1 MEICLLRKI
10 LLLGWLLCFGVSSSL
25 LAQKTEAEIDEIYQ
39 GVKLEI
45 LCKTLDFMLN
55 ESVESSKAVN
65 LNCSTLATLKTSIP
79 EDAPE
84 ALRVFTIFEKL
95 LYKSYGK
102 DKLEQRTDK
111 LLRDLETEL
120 RKSKKDATWR
130 DNVNALML
138 GLKIVKNDYIRD
150 WDTNKQNPKKQQ
162 TNEKSTIDSNNIN
175 LNTKNPYQITTP
187 MWIVIIIMFL
197 LSLAGMYFL
206 YKQNQDLKILISEQ
220 EEHLIEKYVRVDNR
234 IDTMTPSKDF
244 QALLLKFNFLNEQL
258 TALIKEVQILQKRN
272 QHKMSAEELYAK
284 RTEHLESYNFNPNLQ
299 IYFAKIRPNSLA
311 FEMGDFKTEPSRDS
325 IYKIEINLQNPNQAV
340 FSILGRSEYHQ
351 LALAHHDKMLAPACN
366 YANEPY
372 NDSRITTLENG
383 ILEKKEDKWV
393 ILKKAKI
400 AFE

>member
-1 MEICLLRKI
+1 MRIRFLVKSWLVGWIGCLFV
-10 LLLGWLLCFGVSSSL
+10 GSSL
-25 LAQKTEAEIDEIYQ
+25 MAQKTEAEIDEIYQ
-39 GVKLEI
+39 GVKLEV

-55 ESVESSKAVN
+55 ETVESSKAVN
-65 LNCSTLATLKTSIP
+65 LNCNTLASLKASIP

-84 ALRVFTIFEKL
+84 ALRIFTLFEKL

-102 DKLEQRTDK
+102 DKLQQRTDK
-111 LLRDLETEL
+111 LLKDLETEL
-120 RKSKKDATWR
+120 RKSRKDAAWR

-138 GLKIVKNDYIRD
+138 GLKIIKNDYIRD
-150 WDTNKQNPKKQQ
+150 WGKQKQKKQE
-162 TNEKSTIDSNNIN
+162 NAAIDDTDNDKFNFK
-175 LNTKNPYQITTP
+175 TKNPYQITTP

-206 YKQNQDLKILISEQ
+206 YKQNQDLKTLLSEQ
-220 EEHLIEKYVRVDNR
+220 EENLIEKYARVDNR

-272 QHKMSAEELYAK
+272 QHKMSAEELFAK
-284 RTEHLESYNFNPNLQ
+284 RTEHLESYNFNPNFQ

-351 LALAHHDKMLAPACN
+351 LALTHHDKMLAPACQ

-400 AFE
+400 SFE

>member
-1 MEICLLRKI
+1 MKI
-10 LLLGWLLCFGVSSSL
+10 HLVVKYLLLLYGLCVASLL
-25 LAQKTEAEIDEIYQ
+25 LAQKTETEIDQIYQ
-39 GVKLEI
+39 GAKLEV
-45 LCKTLDFMLN
+45 LCKALDFMLN
-55 ESVESSKAVN
+55 ETVESSKAVN
-65 LNCSTLATLKTSIP
+65 LDCSTLATLKASIP
-79 EDAPE
+79 EDTPE
-84 ALRVFTIFEKL
+84 ALRIFTIFEKL

-102 DKLEQRTDK
+102 DKLQQRTDK
-111 LLRDLETEL
+111 LLKDLETEL
-120 RKSKKDATWR
+120 RKSRKDAAWR

-138 GLKIVKNDYIRD
+138 GLKIIKNDYIRD
-150 WDTNKQNPKKQQ
+150 WGKNKLKPNKQQNTATSNEDRLT
-162 TNEKSTIDSNNIN
+162 TNF
-175 LNTKNPYQITTP
+175 NTKKPYQITTP

-206 YKQNQDLKILISEQ
+206 YKQNQDLKTLLNEQ
-220 EEHLIEKYVRVDNR
+220 EENLIEKYVRVDNR

-325 IYKIEINLQNPNQAV
+325 IYKIEINLQSPNQAV

-351 LALAHHDKMLAPACN
+351 LALTHHDKMLAPACQ

-383 ILEKKEDKWV
+383 IIEKKDEKWV